1 MALNNTGIKNVIVA
15 GGVSA
20 NKYLRSEIQKVA
32 NANNALLSIPE
43 FKYCTDNAAMIGAA
57 AYPLYLKQ
65 DFADYSAFR
74 NGSCVLSVES
84 LYNKGYIT
92 EKTAKDED
100 DNFIDGCVGYVDE
113 ELQFLDSCGSECVLN

>member
-1 MALNNTGIKNVIVA
+1 MKINNKGFTLIELLTVMVILVTILLIA
-15 GGVSA
+15 IPSITSS
-20 NKYLRSEIQKVA
+20 LSRSEDKQLEAQK
-32 NANNALLSIPE
+32 
-43 FKYCTDNAAMIGAA
+43 AAIVSDTIINMKGR
-57 AYPLYLKQ
+57 

-74 NGSCVLSVES
+74 NGSCLLSVES

>member
-1 MALNNTGIKNVIVA
+1 MVILVTILLIA
-15 GGVSA
+15 IPSITSS
-20 NKYLRSEIQKVA
+20 LSRSEDKQLEAQK
-32 NANNALLSIPE
+32 
-43 FKYCTDNAAMIGAA
+43 AAIVSDTIINMKG
-57 AYPLYLKQ
+57 K

>member
-1 MALNNTGIKNVIVA
+1 MKINNKGFTLIELLTVMIILVTILLIA
-15 GGVSA
+15 IPSITSS
-20 NKYLRSEIQKVA
+20 LSRSEDKQLEAQK
-32 NANNALLSIPE
+32 
-43 FKYCTDNAAMIGAA
+43 AAIVSDTIINMKG
-57 AYPLYLKQ
+57 K

>member
-1 MALNNTGIKNVIVA
+1 MKINNKGFTLIELLTVMIILVTILLIA
-15 GGVSA
+15 IPSITSS
-20 NKYLRSEIQKVA
+20 LSRSEDKQLEAQK
-32 NANNALLSIPE
+32 
-43 FKYCTDNAAMIGAA
+43 AAIVSDTIINMKG
-57 AYPLYLKQ
+57 K

-100 DNFIDGCVGYVDE
+100 DNFIDGCVGYVDG

>member
-1 MALNNTGIKNVIVA
+1 MKINNKGFTLIELLTVMVILVTILLIA
-15 GGVSA
+15 IPSITSS
-20 NKYLRSEIQKVA
+20 LSRSEDKQLEAQK
-32 NANNALLSIPE
+32 
-43 FKYCTDNAAMIGAA
+43 AAIVSDTIINMKG
-57 AYPLYLKQ
+57 K

>member
-1 MALNNTGIKNVIVA
+1 MKINNKGFTLIELLTVIVILVTILLIA
-15 GGVSA
+15 IPSITSS
-20 NKYLRSEIQKVA
+20 LSRSEDKQLEAQK
-32 NANNALLSIPE
+32 
-43 FKYCTDNAAMIGAA
+43 AAIVSDTIINMKG
-57 AYPLYLKQ
+57 K

>member
-1 MALNNTGIKNVIVA
+1 MKINNKGFTLIELLTVMVILVTILLIA
-15 GGVSA
+15 IPSITSS
-20 NKYLRSEIQKVA
+20 LSRSEDKQLEAQK
-32 NANNALLSIPE
+32 
-43 FKYCTDNAAMIGAA
+43 AAIVSDAIINMKG
-57 AYPLYLKQ
+57 K

>member
-1 MALNNTGIKNVIVA
+1 MKINNKGFTLIELLTVMIILVTILLIA
-15 GGVSA
+15 IPSITSS
-20 NKYLRSEIQKVA
+20 LSRSEDKQLEAQK
-32 NANNALLSIPE
+32 
-43 FKYCTDNAAMIGAA
+43 AAIVSDTIINMKG
-57 AYPLYLKQ
+57 K

-100 DNFIDGCVGYVDE
+100 DNFIDGSVGYVDE

>member
-1 MALNNTGIKNVIVA
+1 MKINNKGFTLIELLTVMVILVTILLIA
-15 GGVSA
+15 IPSITSS
-20 NKYLRSEIQKVA
+20 LSRSEDKQLEAQK
-32 NANNALLSIPE
+32 
-43 FKYCTDNAAMIGAA
+43 AAIVSDTIINMKGR
-57 AYPLYLKQ
+57 